1 MTVNTIF
8 ILRNLSGEYFLW
20 HLLVLIATKRDY
32 PIIKSHDLP
41 AFVKCE
47 WEVDGNL
54 WTFREGEKDYQNQTS
69 AGKVG
74 GGVQSLFILW

>member
-1 MTVNTIF
+1 M
-8 ILRNLSGEYFLW
+8 
-20 HLLVLIATKRDY
+20 LIATKGY
-32 PIIKSHDLP
+32 EPIKSHDLP

-54 WTFREGEKDYQNQTS
+54 WTFREGEKGYQNQTS